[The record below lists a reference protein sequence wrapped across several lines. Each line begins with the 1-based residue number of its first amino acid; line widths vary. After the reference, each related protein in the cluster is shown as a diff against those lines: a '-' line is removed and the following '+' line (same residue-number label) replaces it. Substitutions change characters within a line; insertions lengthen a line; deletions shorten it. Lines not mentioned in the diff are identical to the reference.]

1 MKVRRGNCKCVILQT
16 LPLYYKLT
24 LCSSDDPIYFIHWL
38 TCKLLEKTLRFWAP
52 CPRNVCR
59 KDWLNQK
66 LFWWSI
72 SKMVYYEKY
81 QSRRTGLERMVKFFL
96 AGRPEP
102 RVRWFQSGLPL
113 IDHVTSEVS
122 SGSTVTS
129 SVLLN
134 DLERTDNGL
143 LLTCQAQNNNISKP
157 VQHSV
162 TIKLNRKFIKRILFL
177 ER

>member
-1 MKVRRGNCKCVILQT
+1 MKCQLKDMKVRRGKCKCVILQT

-72 SKMVYYEKY
+72 SKMLYYEKY
-81 QSRRTGLERMVKFFL
+81 QRRRTGLESMVNFFL
-96 AGRPEP
+96 Q
-102 RVRWFQSGLPL
+102 V
-113 IDHVTSEVS
+113 
-122 SGSTVTS
+122 
-129 SVLLN
+129 
-134 DLERTDNGL
+134 DLSQGCGGFKVGYPW
-143 LLTCQAQNNNISKP
+143 LTTWRQRCHLAQLWRHRFSWTTLRG
-157 VQHSV
+157 Q
-162 TIKLNRKFIKRILFL
+162 TTGYC
-177 ER
+177 